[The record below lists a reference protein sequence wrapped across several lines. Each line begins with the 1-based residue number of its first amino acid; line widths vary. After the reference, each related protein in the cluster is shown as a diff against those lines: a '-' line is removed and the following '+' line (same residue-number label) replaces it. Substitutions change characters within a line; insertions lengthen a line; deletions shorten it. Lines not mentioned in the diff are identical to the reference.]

1 MCLDP
6 AGGTYA
12 ATQSRCGLPPKL
24 RVFHPVVVLRGGGIL
39 GGNRDLSEEYWKS
52 MKNQEEEGRRGFV
65 DRIVNLLKQG
75 LNDFDIV
82 KHPDLRGW
90 QASAEV
96 VGKLRAEWVHKGG
109 RERAKKE
116 KEDQEKISE
125 INKKMEESLKEEV
138 GEIDGEA
145 RLRRELEQV
154 GERAVPAR
162 ESVCPS
168 VSESESE
175 SESESDR

>member
-1 MCLDP
+1 M
-6 AGGTYA
+6 
-12 ATQSRCGLPPKL
+12 
-24 RVFHPVVVLRGGGIL
+24 
-39 GGNRDLSEEYWKS
+39 
-52 MKNQEEEGRRGFV
+52 

-145 RLRRELEQV
+145 CLRRQLEQV
-154 GERAVPAR
+154 GEGAVPAR
-162 ESVCPS
+162 ESVRPS
-168 VSESESE
+168 VSESEIE
-175 SESESDR
+175 IESDR